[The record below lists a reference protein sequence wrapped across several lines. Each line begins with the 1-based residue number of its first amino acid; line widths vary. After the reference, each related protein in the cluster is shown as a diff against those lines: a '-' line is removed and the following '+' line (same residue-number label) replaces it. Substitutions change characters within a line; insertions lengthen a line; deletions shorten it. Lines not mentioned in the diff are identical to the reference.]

1 MAVTSKLC
9 RWDSSRKS
17 AQPDI
22 LKYLLNFKQPKKKDL
37 PQQITKNIQAGNYC
51 IKNFELSIVTSSKEK
66 ILYLKKIAP
75 NTASV
80 TSKSL
85 ADSAE
90 NN

>member
-1 MAVTSKLC
+1 M
-9 RWDSSRKS
+9 
-17 AQPDI
+17 
-22 LKYLLNFKQPKKKDL
+22 

-51 IKNFELSIVTSSKEK
+51 IKNFESSIVTSSKEK
-66 ILYLKKIAP
+66 ILDLKKIAP

-90 NN
+90 NY

>member
-1 MAVTSKLC
+1 M
-9 RWDSSRKS
+9 
-17 AQPDI
+17 
-22 LKYLLNFKQPKKKDL
+22 

-51 IKNFELSIVTSSKEK
+51 IKNFESSIVTSSKEK
-66 ILYLKKIAP
+66 ILDLKKIVP